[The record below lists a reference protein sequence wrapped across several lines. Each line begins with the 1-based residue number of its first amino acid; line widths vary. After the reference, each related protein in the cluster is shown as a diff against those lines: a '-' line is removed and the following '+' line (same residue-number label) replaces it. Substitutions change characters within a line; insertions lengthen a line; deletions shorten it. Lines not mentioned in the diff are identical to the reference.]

1 MIDLTPAEDLAT
13 KRASVID
20 EMISS
25 ISNREDRHYMVGL
38 VAYYIEGTQYS
49 ATGLSVDAS
58 TTPDICRTEIGFAC
72 SAMFSPAMLEPR
84 IVEANGTTK
93 VNLDGTIREA
103 VRVKLEVMMDDVW
116 CVAEF
121 IDGRQHNLFVDPQS
135 LKSGLAQYW
144 STSH

>member
-1 MIDLTPAEDLAT
+1 MIDRTSAEDLAT
-13 KRASVID
+13 KRTSVID

-25 ISNREDRHYMVGL
+25 ISNLEDRHYFVGL
-38 VAYYIEGTQYS
+38 VAYYIEGTRYS
-49 ATGLSVDAS
+49 ATGLSVDVS

-72 SAMFSPAMLEPR
+72 SAMFSPEMLEPR
-84 IVEANGTTK
+84 VVAANGTTK

-116 CVAEF
+116 SVAEF
-121 IDGRQHNLFVDPQS
+121 IDGRQHSLFIDPQS
-135 LKSGLAQYW
+135 LKSGLAQSW